1 MPGTGGFIG
10 KARLEGGAG
19 HRAVIFPAAGHDG
32 TLHEHPADAH
42 QKLNISSN
50 RVQRDKPLRKIV
62 EILETK
68 IGPAE
73 LAAVCRDNA
82 ERRFESINEL
92 SSFENT
98 NDQKILEL
106 EIKTH
111 TKVEGEYFHARLRFL
126 AEEQSVILSEG
137 SKIKLHI
144 DGENELAVALCRELE
159 KKINILRPWYSIY
172 AGLRRS
178 HIFWTI
184 TLVIMGAALG
194 LIQLLSNDSPEKQL
208 SVSDTVAASFLV
220 VFIVGVLA
228 LACSTALSKFILKL
242 RQGAE

>member
-1 MPGTGGFIG
+1 MRVETRRPFVGSIALKVDIRRELRQTF
-10 KARLEGGAG
+10 
-19 HRAVIFPAAGHDG
+19 VIC
-32 TLHEHPADAH
+32 ADD
-42 QKLNISSN
+42 I
-50 RVQRDKPLRKIV
+50 RKIV

-82 ERRFESINEL
+82 ERRFESIDEL

-242 RQGAE
+242 RQGCESRMAAMASAWFIEFRQR